1 MKKLLFIIP
10 LLISAFPLNAANGVD
25 RPLREKGKEPGMM
38 LDLQKISLGTISSV
52 EEKKQYLSTVQLE
65 KQRIQNYTLRMV
77 YENAYTLYKRGD
89 YQRAHELANVI
100 LSIDPTLT
108 KAQTLSKEAGRMAT
122 YGTLSEEEIVNMK
135 YEEGISLYKHG
146 RLVEAQSKFEE
157 ILVLRPNESKAQDW
171 IKRIENEIA
180 EEHTRRGYYAYKN
193 GDYNEALN
201 QWYSVLILKKDD
213 PGLTAKIAEVENTMK
228 NEENQKVLNKAFGL
242 YSQGKL
248 IPAYREFERAME
260 IQPGEQQTQKFTMQ
274 LKDEIAKGYYDA
286 GNKAYNNRKYNT
298 AVANW
303 KEAKNW
309 GYNPNDI
316 AMRIKSAETA
326 KNRAAQAKNVQNKPA
341 PQQKTTPSVSATTPV
356 SSPAP
361 VVVEPEETL
370 VPIPP
375 VDTKPLVGDDT
386 PATPIN
392 QPASATPA
400 PVEDP
405 AFPTKV
411 LTNDNPISE
420 DARQASNARY
430 LVGAK
435 YYAEGDY
442 DKAKEAFLA
451 ALSLNP
457 ENSDAALGLKNIE
470 AKTSAR

>member
-1 MKKLLFIIP
+1 MKKLLFVIP
-10 LLISAFPLNAANGVD
+10 LLMSAFTLNAANGVD
-25 RPLREKGKEPGMM
+25 RPLREKGKEPGML

-100 LSIDPTLT
+100 LSIDPTLS

-122 YGTLSEEEIVNMK
+122 YGTLSEEEIINMK

-228 NEENQKVLNKAFGL
+228 NEENQKVLNKAFAL

-248 IPAYREFERAME
+248 IGAYREFERAME
-260 IQPGEQQTQKFTMQ
+260 IQPGEQQTQRFTMQ
-274 LKDEIAKGYYDA
+274 LKDEIAKGYYEA
-286 GNKAYNNRKYNT
+286 GNKAYNNHKYNT

-316 AMRIKSAETA
+316 AMRIKSAEAA
-326 KNRAAQAKNVQNKPA
+326 KTKASQAKKTQNKPA
-341 PQQKTTPSVSATTPV
+341 SLTPSIPVSAQPETPV
-356 SSPAP
+356 IPIP
-361 VVVEPEETL
+361 PEETAQ
-370 VPIPP
+370 PGDNDKQMTP
-375 VDTKPLVGDDT
+375 VAVA
-386 PATPIN
+386 PATP
-392 QPASATPA
+392 SS
-400 PVEDP
+400 VEDP

-430 LVGAK
+430 LIGAK

>member
-1 MKKLLFIIP
+1 MKKLLFVIP
-10 LLISAFPLNAANGVD
+10 LLMSAFTLNAANGVD
-25 RPLREKGKEPGMM
+25 RPLREKGKEPGML

-100 LSIDPTLT
+100 LSIDPTLS

-122 YGTLSEEEIVNMK
+122 YGTLSEEEIINMK

-180 EEHTRRGYYAYKN
+180 EEYTRRGYYAYKN

-228 NEENQKVLNKAFGL
+228 NEENQKVLNKAFAL

-248 IPAYREFERAME
+248 IGAYREFERAME
-260 IQPGEQQTQKFTMQ
+260 IQPGEQQTQRFTMQ
-274 LKDEIAKGYYDA
+274 LKDEIAKGYYEA
-286 GNKAYNNRKYNT
+286 GNKAYNNHKYNT

-316 AMRIKSAETA
+316 AMRIKSAEAA
-326 KNRAAQAKNVQNKPA
+326 KTKASQAKKTQNKPA
-341 PQQKTTPSVSATTPV
+341 SLTPSIPVSAQPETPV
-356 SSPAP
+356 IPIP
-361 VVVEPEETL
+361 PEETAQ
-370 VPIPP
+370 PGDNDKQMTP
-375 VDTKPLVGDDT
+375 VAVA
-386 PATPIN
+386 PATP
-392 QPASATPA
+392 SS
-400 PVEDP
+400 VEDP

-430 LVGAK
+430 LIGAK